1 MKKLVLSSAALAA
14 MVVAYAPASVQSQE
28 VTLRMHNFI
37 PPVANPA
44 KHFLIPWANKVEKTS
59 KGRIKIQHFWTMQ
72 LGGTPPQ
79 LVTQV
84 KDGVVDITFTLP
96 GYTAGRFP
104 KTEVF
109 ELPFIHTTT
118 NATTAAIQ
126 DFQDKHLQDEWSA
139 YHVLLLNNH
148 GGSLIQTKTPV
159 LKMADFKNLKIRTAT
174 RSGGLFLKSMGA
186 VPVGAPLPKIP
197 QLLSKGVIDGALLP
211 FEIAPAVKMQDLV
224 SHFSILEGKQPR
236 LNTSVFSFL
245 MNPTSY
251 KKLPTDL
258 KRVIDGLS
266 GRNISKWA
274 SQTWTDIEAPGRKVM
289 ASKSKNKFHIIP
301 AVEVAKMREAAKPAI
316 AQWLKAMKG
325 RGINGQV
332 LLDDARAMVA
342 KYTK

>member
-1 MKKLVLSSAALAA
+1 MKKTIVSSVGAVAMIAALAPT
-14 MVVAYAPASVQSQE
+14 PAQSQE

-44 KHFLIPWANKVEKTS
+44 KHFIIPWGKKVEAAS

-109 ELPFIHTTT
+109 ELPFVHTTPQ
-118 NATTAAIQ
+118 ATTAAIQ
-126 DFQDKHLQDEWSA
+126 DFQDKHLKDEWSA

-148 GGSLIQTKTPV
+148 AGSLFQTKKPV
-159 LKMADFKNLKIRTAT
+159 LKMADLKNMKIRTAT
-174 RSGGLFLKSMGA
+174 RTGGFLLKSMGA

-197 QLLSKGVIDGALLP
+197 QMLSKGVIDGALLP
-211 FEIAPAVKMQDLV
+211 FEIGPAIKMQELV
-224 SHFSILEGKQPR
+224 SHFSILAGKQPR

-245 MNPTSY
+245 MHKGSY
-251 KKLPTDL
+251 RKLSPDL
-258 KRVIDGLS
+258 KKVIDAHS
-266 GRNISKWA
+266 GRNISGWA
-274 SQTWTDIEAPGRKVM
+274 SETWARIEKPGRKVM
-289 ASKSKNKFHIIP
+289 ASKSKNKFHVIP
-301 AVEVAKMREAAKPAI
+301 ESEVAKMRAAAKPAVQ
-316 AQWLKAMKG
+316 QWLKQMKS
-325 RGINGQV
+325 RGIDGKV
-332 LLDDARAMVA
+332 LLDDARALVA

>member
-1 MKKLVLSSAALAA
+1 MKKLFLSSVAAAA
-14 MVVAYAPASVQSQE
+14 IVAAFAQAGVQAQE

-44 KHFLIPWANKVEKTS
+44 KTFLIPWANKVEAAS
-59 KGRIKIQHFWTMQ
+59 KGRIKIQHFWTMS

-118 NATTAAIQ
+118 QATTAAIQ
-126 DFQDKHLQDEWSA
+126 DFQDKHLKDEWSA

-148 GGSLIQTKTPV
+148 AGSLIQTKKPV
-159 LKMADFKNLKIRTAT
+159 LKLADFKNLKIRTAT

-186 VPVGAPLPKIP
+186 VAVGAPLPKIP

-224 SHFSILEGKQPR
+224 SHFSILEGNQPR

-266 GRNISKWA
+266 GRNISVGAAETWA
-274 SQTWTDIEAPGRKVM
+274 GIEVPGRKVM
-289 ASKSKNKFHIIP
+289 ASKSKNKFHTIP
-301 AVEVAKMREAAKPAI
+301 ASEVAKMREAAKPAI

-325 RGINGQV
+325 RNINGQE

>member
-1 MKKLVLSSAALAA
+1 MKKIILSSVAATAMLA
-14 MVVAYAPASVQSQE
+14 AYAPDAAKSQE

-44 KHFLIPWANKVEKTS
+44 KSFLIPWGKKVEAAS
-59 KGRIKIQHFWTMQ
+59 KGRIKVQNFWTMQ

-109 ELPFIHTTT
+109 ELPFVHTTPQ
-118 NATTAAIQ
+118 ATTAAIQ

-139 YHVLLLNNH
+139 YKVILLNNH
-148 GGSLIQTKTPV
+148 AGALIQTKKPV
-159 LKMADFKNLKIRTAT
+159 LKMTDLKNLKIRTAT
-174 RSGGLFLKSMGA
+174 RTGGFLLKAMGA
-186 VPVGAPLPKIP
+186 IPVGAPLPKIP
-197 QLLSKGVIDGALLP
+197 QMLSKGVIDGALLP
-211 FEIAPAVKMQDLV
+211 FEIGPAIKMQELV

-245 MNPTSY
+245 MNKESY
-251 KKLPTDL
+251 RKLAPDL
-258 KRVIDGLS
+258 KKVIDDHS
-266 GRNISKWA
+266 GRNISEWA
-274 SQTWTDIEAPGRKVM
+274 GQNWADIEIPGRKVM
-289 ASKSKNKFHIIP
+289 ASKSKNKFHVIP
-301 AVEVAKMREAAKPAI
+301 AAEVAKIRAASKPAI
-316 AQWLKAMKG
+316 DQWVAQMKK
-325 RGINGQV
+325 RNIDGQV

>member
-1 MKKLVLSSAALAA
+1 MKKFFLSSAALATMA
-14 MVVAYAPASVQSQE
+14 VVYAPAAVQAQE

-44 KHFLIPWANKVEKTS
+44 KLFLIPWGKKVEAAS

-109 ELPFIHTTT
+109 ELPFVHTTT
-118 NATTAAIQ
+118 QATTAAIQ
-126 DFQDKHLQDEWSA
+126 DFQDKHLKDEWSA

-148 GGSLIQTKTPV
+148 AGSLIQSKKPV

-211 FEIAPAVKMQDLV
+211 YEIAPAVKMQDLV

-245 MNPTSY
+245 MNKGSY
-251 KKLPTDL
+251 AKLPPDL
-258 KRVIDGLS
+258 KKVIDDHS
-266 GRNISKWA
+266 GRNISPWA
-274 SQTWTDIEAPGRKVM
+274 SQLWADSENPGRKVM
-289 ASKSKNKFHIIP
+289 ASKSKNKFHVIP
-301 AVEVAKMREAAKPAI
+301 ASEVAKMREAAKPAI
-316 AQWLKAMKG
+316 AQWISAMKG